1 MKGYIKAIM
10 MFNKSGELRRVPLQP
25 GVNIVTGESKTGKSA
40 LVEIIDYCLCSS
52 RSTIPKGKITDFSY
66 LYVMP
71 MLINQNTYVIARYNW
86 ESGGKM
92 YVLKEFP
99 DFSIDNIT
107 LEYFEDK
114 PILSVKDAQYEIESA
129 LGLYVT
135 NIVTDSEKQGK
146 KASLRNMVSYLFQH
160 QNLMASK
167 FALFYRFSDYYKRKD
182 IIEQFPVFAGMIG
195 QQYYS
200 DLIQLNNLKA
210 QLKKKQKTQKANEKS
225 STYIKE
231 NLQPLLKDY
240 YALLDVPFNSNITIQ
255 KMLKLASNLPEFDD
269 TQLFNENGI
278 AERYRHLNNELDE
291 LRDQERD
298 VLLKIDNLDD
308 ASQNGKNFTG
318 MLQELKDQTSI
329 SGNFVK
335 EYSCPLCGG
344 ICEEISEDD
353 ATLLEA
359 SAWLDREL
367 KITRKF
373 TNDFSE
379 DIRKLKDAHGVI
391 ENRIKDVWQQ
401 IKNIERKFINSKE
414 LVSKREK
421 VNYAKAR
428 IVLYSEM
435 ANSGLLE
442 SVDEDIEDL
451 KTKIFQLEVKI
462 NGFDLD
468 NKKAKAQTFLS
479 DNMNRLSLT
488 LDFEEEYRPL
498 NLNFGLMDETF
509 DVYQLQKNDKIHLYE
524 MGSGA
529 NWVSCHIALFLSF
542 LRYFATQEQSPMPLT
557 MFFDQ
562 PSQVYFPQGA
572 FEKNDRNE
580 LSDSDLKA
588 VNQMYKTIFEEISSI
603 GEDTGIIPQ
612 ILIVD
617 HVDGQD
623 LEIKAEFAS
632 YVRVDWRHG
641 KALI

>member
-1 MKGYIKAIM
+1 
-10 MFNKSGELRRVPLQP
+10 
-25 GVNIVTGESKTGKSA
+25 
-40 LVEIIDYCLCSS
+40 
-52 RSTIPKGKITDFSY
+52 
-66 LYVMP
+66 
-71 MLINQNTYVIARYNW
+71 
-86 ESGGKM
+86 M
-92 YVLKEFP
+92 YVLKESP
-99 DFSIDNIT
+99 DFPIDNIT

-200 DLIQLNNLKA
+200 DLIRLNNLKA

-231 NLQPLLKDY
+231 NLEPLLKDY

-255 KMLKLASNLPEFDD
+255 KMLKLASNLPEFDE

-278 AERYRHLNNELDE
+278 AERYRQLNNELDG

-298 VLLKIDNLDD
+298 VLLRIDNLDD
-308 ASQNGKNFTG
+308 ASQNGNNFTG

-329 SGNFVK
+329 SGNFEK

-353 ATLLEA
+353 ATLIEA
-359 SAWLDREL
+359 YVWLDKEL
-367 KITRKF
+367 EITRKF

-435 ANSGLLE
+435 ANSGLLD
-442 SVDEDIEDL
+442 SVDEDIADL
-451 KTKIFQLEVKI
+451 KTKISQLEVKI

-588 VNQMYKTIFEEISSI
+588 VNQMYKTIFEEINSI

-623 LEIKAEFAS
+623 LEIKDEFAS
-632 YVRVDWRHG
+632 YVRGDWRNG

>member
-1 MKGYIKAIM
+1 
-10 MFNKSGELRRVPLQP
+10 
-25 GVNIVTGESKTGKSA
+25 
-40 LVEIIDYCLCSS
+40 
-52 RSTIPKGKITDFSY
+52 
-66 LYVMP
+66 
-71 MLINQNTYVIARYNW
+71 
-86 ESGGKM
+86 
-92 YVLKEFP
+92 
-99 DFSIDNIT
+99 
-107 LEYFEDK
+107 
-114 PILSVKDAQYEIESA
+114 
-129 LGLYVT
+129 
-135 NIVTDSEKQGK
+135 
-146 KASLRNMVSYLFQH
+146 
-160 QNLMASK
+160 
-167 FALFYRFSDYYKRKD
+167 
-182 IIEQFPVFAGMIG
+182 
-195 QQYYS
+195 
-200 DLIQLNNLKA
+200 
-210 QLKKKQKTQKANEKS
+210 
-225 STYIKE
+225 
-231 NLQPLLKDY
+231 
-240 YALLDVPFNSNITIQ
+240 
-255 KMLKLASNLPEFDD
+255 MLKLASNLPKFDNN
-269 TQLFNENGI
+269 QLFNENGI
-278 AERYRHLNNELDE
+278 AKRYRQLNNELDE
-291 LRDQERD
+291 LRDQEREA
-298 VLLKIDNLDD
+298 LLRIDNLDN

-329 SGNFVK
+329 SGGFVN

-359 SAWLDREL
+359 SVWLDKEL
-367 KITRKF
+367 MITSKF

-428 IVLYSEM
+428 IELYSEM
-435 ANSGLLE
+435 ANSGLLDT
-442 SVDEDIEDL
+442 VDEDIEDL
-451 KTKIFQLEVKI
+451 KTKISQLEVKI
-462 NGFDLD
+462 SGFNLD

-479 DNMNRLSLT
+479 DNMNRLSFT

-498 NLNFGLMDETF
+498 NLHFGLMDETF

-542 LRYFATQEQSPMPLT
+542 LRYFATQEHSPMPLI

-572 FEKNDRNE
+572 FEKNKRNE

-588 VNQMYKTIFEEISSI
+588 VNQMYKTIFEEINSI
-603 GEDTGIIPQ
+603 GEDTGIVPQ

-623 LEIKAEFAS
+623 LEVKDEFAS
-632 YVRVDWRHG
+632 YVRGDWRNG

>member
-1 MKGYIKAIM
+1 MKSYLKAIM
-10 MFNKSGELRRVPLQP
+10 MFNKSGELRRVTLQP

-71 MLINQNTYVIARYNW
+71 MLINQNTYVVARYNW

-92 YVLKEFP
+92 YVLKESLDFP
-99 DFSIDNIT
+99 IDNIT

-200 DLIQLNNLKA
+200 DLIRLNNLKA

-231 NLQPLLKDY
+231 NLEPLLKDY
-240 YALLDVPFNSNITIQ
+240 YALLDVPFNSNVTIQ
-255 KMLKLASNLPEFDD
+255 KMLKLASNLPEFDE
-269 TQLFNENGI
+269 TQLFNEIGI
-278 AERYRHLNNELDE
+278 AERYRQLNNELDG

-308 ASQNGKNFTG
+308 VSQNGNNFTG

-329 SGNFVK
+329 SGNFEK

-344 ICEEISEDD
+344 ICEDISEDD
-353 ATLLEA
+353 ATLIEA
-359 SAWLDREL
+359 YVWLDKEL
-367 KITRKF
+367 EITRKF

-435 ANSGLLE
+435 ANSGLLD
-442 SVDEDIEDL
+442 SVDEDIADL
-451 KTKIFQLEVKI
+451 KTKISQLEVKI

-588 VNQMYKTIFEEISSI
+588 VNQMYKTIFEEINSI

-623 LEIKAEFAS
+623 LEIKDEFAS
-632 YVRVDWRHG
+632 YVRGDWRNG

>member
-1 MKGYIKAIM
+1 MKSYLKAIM

-71 MLINQNTYVIARYNW
+71 MLINQNTYVVARYNW

-92 YVLKEFP
+92 YVLKESP
-99 DFSIDNIT
+99 DFPIDNIT

-200 DLIQLNNLKA
+200 DLIRLNNLKA

-231 NLQPLLKDY
+231 NLEPLLKDY

-255 KMLKLASNLPEFDD
+255 KMLKLASNLPEFDE

-278 AERYRHLNNELDE
+278 AERYRQLNNELDG

-298 VLLKIDNLDD
+298 VLLRIDNLDD
-308 ASQNGKNFTG
+308 VNQNGNNFTG

-329 SGNFVK
+329 SGNFEK

-353 ATLLEA
+353 ATLIEA
-359 SAWLDREL
+359 YVWLDKEL
-367 KITRKF
+367 EITRKF

-435 ANSGLLE
+435 ANSGLLD
-442 SVDEDIEDL
+442 SVDEDIADL
-451 KTKIFQLEVKI
+451 KTKISQLEVKI

-479 DNMNRLSLT
+479 YNMNRLSLT

-588 VNQMYKTIFEEISSI
+588 VNQMYKTIFEEINSI

-623 LEIKAEFAS
+623 LEIKDEFAS
-632 YVRVDWRHG
+632 YVRGDWRNG

>member
-1 MKGYIKAIM
+1 MKSYLKAIM

-71 MLINQNTYVIARYNW
+71 MLINQNTYVVARYNW

-92 YVLKEFP
+92 YVLKESP
-99 DFSIDNIT
+99 DFPIDNIT

-200 DLIQLNNLKA
+200 DLIRLNNLKA

-231 NLQPLLKDY
+231 NLEPLLKDY

-255 KMLKLASNLPEFDD
+255 KMLKLASNLPEFDE

-278 AERYRHLNNELDE
+278 AERYRQLNNELDG

-298 VLLKIDNLDD
+298 VLLRIDNLDD
-308 ASQNGKNFTG
+308 ASQNGNNFTG

-329 SGNFVK
+329 SGNFEK

-353 ATLLEA
+353 ATLIEA
-359 SAWLDREL
+359 YVWLDKEL
-367 KITRKF
+367 EITRKF

-435 ANSGLLE
+435 ANSGLLD
-442 SVDEDIEDL
+442 SVDEDIADL
-451 KTKIFQLEVKI
+451 KTKISQLEVKI

-588 VNQMYKTIFEEISSI
+588 VNQMYKTIFEEINSI

-623 LEIKAEFAS
+623 LEIKDEFAS
-632 YVRVDWRHG
+632 YVRGDWRNG